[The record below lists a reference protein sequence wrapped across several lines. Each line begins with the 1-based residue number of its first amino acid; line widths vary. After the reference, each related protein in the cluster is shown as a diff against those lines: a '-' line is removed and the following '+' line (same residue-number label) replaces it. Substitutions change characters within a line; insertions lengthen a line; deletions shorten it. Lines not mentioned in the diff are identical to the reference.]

1 MGRLFHVVP
10 YETWFCHFGIK
21 FVECQGLSIKF
32 LSDPKLKPV
41 QYMIDAVVKHSDRQ
55 VLNLQSK
62 QAMVLLKVMENILLS
77 RGLLKESSPTTL
89 LNSMVFVLG
98 THFALRAVMN
108 IVA

>member
-1 MGRLFHVVP
+1 
-10 YETWFCHFGIK
+10 
-21 FVECQGLSIKF
+21 
-32 LSDPKLKPV
+32 
-41 QYMIDAVVKHSDRQ
+41 MIDAVVKHSDRQ

-89 LNSMVFVLG
+89 LNSVVFVLG

>member
-1 MGRLFHVVP
+1 
-10 YETWFCHFGIK
+10 
-21 FVECQGLSIKF
+21 
-32 LSDPKLKPV
+32 
-41 QYMIDAVVKHSDRQ
+41 MIDAVVKHSDRQ

-62 QAMVLLKVMENILLS
+62 QAMVLLMKVMENILLS

>member
-1 MGRLFHVVP
+1 MGRLFHVVH

-89 LNSMVFVLG
+89 LNSVVFVLG

>member
-1 MGRLFHVVP
+1 
-10 YETWFCHFGIK
+10 
-21 FVECQGLSIKF
+21 
-32 LSDPKLKPV
+32 
-41 QYMIDAVVKHSDRQ
+41 MIDAVVKHSDRQ